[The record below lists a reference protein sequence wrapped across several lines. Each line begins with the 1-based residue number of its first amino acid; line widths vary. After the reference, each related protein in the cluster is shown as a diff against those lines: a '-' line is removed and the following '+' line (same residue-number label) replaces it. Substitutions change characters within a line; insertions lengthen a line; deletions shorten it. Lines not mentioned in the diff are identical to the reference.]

1 MSELSAPLSRAEIE
15 SALRGLTAGDQTAL
29 MKAAQHW
36 AKLRRIPFDPDD
48 LIQETICR
56 ALDGR
61 RPWPRDRR
69 AIEFLTGVIK
79 SIAWEWK
86 GLHDEEIELGDEGAG
101 ERGVLAKIDLE
112 RIIALFDDDP
122 IAQKMLVGMADGTR
136 GEDIARAVGLSPTEY
151 ESKRKKIRRRIEK
164 FIEKLKT

>member
-1 MSELSAPLSRAEIE
+1 
-15 SALRGLTAGDQTAL
+15 

-48 LIQETICR
+48 LIQETMCR
-56 ALDGR
+56 VLEER
-61 RPWPRDRR
+61 RRWPRDRR

-86 GLHDEEIELGDEGAG
+86 GLHNEEIELGDEGAE
-101 ERGVLAKIDLE
+101 ERRLFRSTLAKQIV
-112 RIIALFDDDP
+112 ALFDDDP
-122 IAQKMLVGMADGTR
+122 IAKKILMGMAEGKS
-136 GEDIARAVGLSPTEY
+136 GEELEQAIGLSLTEY

-164 FIEKLKT
+164 LKT

>member
-1 MSELSAPLSRAEIE
+1 MSELPAPLSRAEIE

-56 ALDGR
+56 VLDGR

-86 GLHDEEIELGDEGAG
+86 GLHDEEIELGDGGAE
-101 ERGVLAKIDLE
+101 ERGLLAKIDLK

-122 IAQKMLVGMADGTR
+122 IAQKMLMLMADGTR
-136 GEDIARAVGLSPTEY
+136 GENIARAVGLSPTEY

-164 FIEKLKT
+164 LKT